1 MPTTDAKKAE
11 VDWFYDNLQDLLE
24 LRPTKDVLFITGD
37 WNTKVESQKI
47 PGIIGMFGP
56 GVQDEAEQS
65 LTVLSKEHT
74 DHIKHPFPTTQETT
88 LYMDITRCSIP
99 KSG

>member
-24 LRPTKDVLFITGD
+24 LIPKKDVLFITGY

-56 GVQDEAEQS
+56 VVQDEAEQS